1 MENLERL
8 GLFNN
13 IYKDKTVFITG
24 HTGFKGSW
32 LALWLKQ
39 LGANIIGFSK
49 DMHTSPSHIES
60 LNLKLTSIFGDIRDY
75 DFLKINLEKYKPD
88 IIFHL
93 AAQALVGESY
103 TNPKETFD
111 VNISGL
117 INLLE
122 SSKKIENLRAVINVT
137 SDKCYYNDN
146 GIFSF
151 REDDKLGG
159 YDPYSCSK
167 SCSELI
173 TLCYRHSF
181 FSNDS
186 SSNKILIATARAGN
200 VIGGGDWNKSRL
212 ITDIIYSIINKN
224 TMLVRNPEAI
234 RPWQHVLD
242 VIYGYLLLGEKLL
255 KGDKNYAE
263 AWNFGPTNS
272 KIIKVKDILKIFKNN
287 FKNLEYVLDKN
298 SYYEAGFLKLDSLKA
313 QLKLN
318 WQSLWDIDVS
328 LVKTCNWYKE
338 YLYDNKCISLEQLK
352 SYIKDL
358 EGK

>member
-1 MENLERL
+1 MENLEGLR
-8 GLFNN
+8 LFNN
-13 IYKDKTVFITG
+13 IYKDKAVFITG

-32 LALWLKQ
+32 LALWLKN
-39 LGANIIGFSK
+39 LGANVIGFSK
-49 DMHTSPSHIES
+49 DMHTSPSHFEL
-60 LNLKLTSIFGDIRDY
+60 LNLELTSIFGDIRDY
-75 DFLKINLEKYKPD
+75 DFLRMNLDKYRPD

-93 AAQALVGESY
+93 AAQSLVGESY
-103 TNPKETFD
+103 INPKETFD

-122 SSKKIENLRAVINVT
+122 SSKKIENLRAIINVT
-137 SDKCYYNDN
+137 TDKCYYNDN
-146 GIFSF
+146 SIFSF

-173 TLCYRHSF
+173 TSCYRHSF
-181 FSNDS
+181 FPNDS
-186 SSNKILIATARAGN
+186 SNNKILIATARAGN
-200 VIGGGDWNKSRL
+200 VVGGGDWNKSRL
-212 ITDIIYSIINKN
+212 ITDIVYSIMNKN
-224 TMLVRNPEAI
+224 TMSVRNPEAV

-263 AWNFGPTNS
+263 AWNFGPTDS
-272 KIIKVKDILKIFKNN
+272 KIIKVKDILKIFKND
-287 FKNLEYVLDKN
+287 FKELEYVLDKKP
-298 SYYEAGFLKLDSLKA
+298 YYEAEFLKLDSSKA

-328 LVKTCNWYKE
+328 LEKTCDWYKE
-338 YLYDNKCISLEQLK
+338 YIYNNKCESFKQLN

-358 EGK
+358 KGK

>member
-1 MENLERL
+1 MENLEGL
-8 GLFNN
+8 KLFNN

-39 LGANIIGFSK
+39 LGANVIGFSK
-49 DMHTSPSHIES
+49 DMHTSPSHFEL

-75 DFLKINLEKYKPD
+75 NFLKINLEKYRPD

-122 SSKKIENLRAVINVT
+122 SSKKIENLKAIINVT

-146 GIFSF
+146 SIFSF

-167 SCSELI
+167 SCSELL

-186 SSNKILIATARAGN
+186 SSNKILIATTRAGN

-212 ITDIIYSIINKN
+212 IPDIIHSIMNKN
-224 TMLVRNPEAI
+224 TVLVRNPEAI

-242 VIYGYLLLGEKLL
+242 VIHGYMLLGEKLL

-287 FKNLEYVLDKN
+287 FKYFKYVLDKN
-298 SYYEAGFLKLDSLKA
+298 PYYEAEFLKLDSSKA

-318 WQSLWDIDVS
+318 WQSVWGIDVS
-328 LVKTCNWYKE
+328 LEETCNWYKE
-338 YLYDNKCISLEQLK
+338 YMSNNKCESLKQLD
-352 SYIKDL
+352 SYIKEL